1 MTIHANQPVVQ
12 AGSPLERAEVVM
24 VMVHGRGAGPAGI
37 TSLIAPID
45 RPRVTYLAPSAAGG
59 TWYPYSFLSPKEQ
72 NQPGLS
78 SALDVLDGLVTQLIA
93 NGLPSHKIILLGF
106 SQGACL
112 ASEFI
117 IRHQRRYGGLLALSG
132 GLIGPPGTTWDD
144 VDGSF
149 DGMPAFFGCSD
160 VDHHIPK
167 ERVLESEREFTRL
180 GARVRRT
187 LYPGMGHLVNE
198 DEVAEV
204 QRVVDEVL
212 DPP

>member
-1 MTIHANQPVVQ
+1 
-12 AGSPLERAEVVM
+12 M

-37 TSLIAPID
+37 TSLIAPIG

-59 TWYPYSFLSPKEQ
+59 TWYPNSFLSPKEQ

-78 SALDVLDGLVTQLIA
+78 SALDVLDGLITRLIA
-93 NGLPSHKIILLGF
+93 SGLPSHKIILLGF

-112 ASEFI
+112 ASEFTV
-117 IRHQRRYGGLLALSG
+117 RHQRRYGGLLALSG

-144 VDGSF
+144 VSGSF

-160 VDHHIPK
+160 VDHHIPR

-212 DPP
+212 AAP

>member
-1 MTIHANQPVVQ
+1 MTIHSNQPVVH
-12 AGSPLERAEVVM
+12 AGAPVDDADAVM

-37 TSLIAPID
+37 LNLVAPID
-45 RPRVTYLAPSAAGG
+45 RPRVAYLAPSAAGG

-72 NQPGLS
+72 NEPGLS
-78 SALDVLDGLVTQLIA
+78 SALAVLDSIILRLIDGGRPA
-93 NGLPSHKIILLGF
+93 HEILLLGF

-112 ASEFI
+112 ASEFT
-117 IRHQRRYGGLLALSG
+117 IRHPRRYGGLLALSG

-144 VDGSF
+144 VTTSL

-167 ERVLESEREFTRL
+167 ERVIESEHKFTRL
-180 GARVRRT
+180 DARVTRK

-198 DEVAEV
+198 DEIAEV
-204 QRVVDEVL
+204 QAVIDEVL
-212 DPP
+212 AAP

>member
-1 MTIHANQPVVQ
+1 
-12 AGSPLERAEVVM
+12 
-24 VMVHGRGAGPAGI
+24 MVHGRGAGPAGI

-45 RPRVTYLAPSAAGG
+45 RPRMTYLAPSAAGG

-72 NQPGLS
+72 NEPFLS
-78 SALDVLDGLVTQLIA
+78 SALDVLRTMVTTVVEPHVPA
-93 NGLPSHKIILLGF
+93 HKIILLGF

-112 ASEFI
+112 ASEFM
-117 IRHQRRYGGLLALSG
+117 IRNPRRYGGLLALSG
-132 GLIGPPGTTWDD
+132 GLIGPPGTTWED

-149 DGMPAFFGCSD
+149 DDMPAFFGCSD

-167 ERVLESEREFTRL
+167 DRVLESEREYTRL

-212 DPP
+212 AAP